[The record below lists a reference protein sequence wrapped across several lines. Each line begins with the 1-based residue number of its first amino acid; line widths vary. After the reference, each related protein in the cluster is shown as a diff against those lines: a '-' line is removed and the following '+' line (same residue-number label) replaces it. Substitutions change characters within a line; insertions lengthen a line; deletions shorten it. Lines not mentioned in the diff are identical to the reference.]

1 MTIPETIIIGT
12 GNAHK
17 IIEIHDALRDLPVKI
32 LGLNEFAGVPEV
44 IEDCETFAGNAAKK
58 ASEVAQTLGCWG
70 MADDSGLMVDALG
83 GAPGI
88 YSARYAGEHGDYKA
102 NNEKLLREMA
112 GVEEDKRGARFVC
125 VIALADAVG
134 KVAFTVEGVFEGE
147 IAQKEIG
154 ENGFGYDPVFYLS
167 EQRRTVAEMTL
178 EEKNRVSHRALALRA
193 FRRKL
198 LEM

>member
-1 MTIPETIIIGT
+1 
-12 GNAHK
+12 
-17 IIEIHDALRDLPVKI
+17 
-32 LGLNEFAGVPEV
+32 
-44 IEDCETFAGNAAKK
+44 
-58 ASEVAQTLGCWG
+58 